1 MTPQAPRKDRS
12 AFSLL
17 EIIIATA
24 ILAASAM
31 VLTSLLGLGT
41 TFGNRAEQ
49 RTVAMSQAQSL
60 LDEYLA
66 VPRSEANAEEEVTGD
81 LPGAPP
87 HRFRLSVAPFA
98 ALSSEQSGMDANSLS
113 ATNSIAGLGI
123 TPQLGKL
130 TRVTVEIFEAQ
141 QASDAGDPLC
151 RISRVIRS
159 HRLQA
164 LVDPNAPAQRN
175 PRREQ
180 SNVFEKSNIVA
191 RSVASGQAVP

>member
-1 MTPQAPRKDRS
+1 MTPQANRKNRS

-66 VPRSEANAEEEVTGD
+66 VPRSEANAEEEVAGD

-98 ALSSEQSGMDANSLS
+98 SLSSEQSGMDANSLS
-113 ATNSIAGLGI
+113 ATNSIAGLGT

-130 TRVTVEIFEAQ
+130 TRVTVEVFETQ
-141 QASDAGDPLC
+141 QASDTGEPLC

-164 LVDPNAPAQRN
+164 LEVPNAPAQPN
-175 PRREQ
+175 GLREQ
-180 SNVFEKSNIVA
+180 SNVFEQGNVFAQSA
-191 RSVASGQAVP
+191 AAGQAVP